1 MKIKRILVSIILIFG
16 IMFTAPAA
24 SAATPEDLASE
35 MLSYYYNYR
44 GSGLADIER
53 LLQKMEAIDADEA
66 AQWRVLMESWH
77 QANTQIDFTNDT
89 LPDGLPDDD
98 SLCIVVMGYQL
109 GSGGTMQDELLNRL
123 NIALAAAKQYPNAY
137 ILVTGGATGSGSNAT
152 EASRMAS
159 WLMYQNILPERIIQE
174 GNSYSTE
181 DNAIN
186 SLKILKSEYPQV
198 KHLALVTSDYHMLR
212 THLVFA
218 GRQAAV
224 GGDIIDI
231 VGHACYDTP
240 TGTGMSYAHQ
250 AELLGIMTGVSFD
263 KNNTPTLSTVT
274 ELTLSGSP
282 TLEQGDPLGITA
294 TAEYDTGF
302 FRDVTALTEF
312 AGYDPTK
319 LGTQNLSASFTE
331 NGVTVTA
338 IISVEVV
345 PAQTANETEADAPIS
360 GQAVHEESSQDA
372 EAEPEKDPTFKW
384 LIGIAVVLLIALL
397 IIVYELRQQYLRIQR
412 RKRRKRKRLNLE

>member
-250 AELLGIMTGVSFD
+250 AELLGIMTGVSFN
-263 KNNTPTLSTVT
+263 KNYKPDLSTVT
-274 ELTLSGSP
+274 ELTLSGST

-360 GQAVHEESSQDA
+360 GQEVHKESSQDA

-384 LIGIAVVLLIALL
+384 LIGIAVVLVIALL

>member
-123 NIALAAAKQYPNAY
+123 NIALAAARQYPNAY

-250 AELLGIMTGVSFD
+250 AELLGIMTGVSFN
-263 KNNTPTLSTVT
+263 KNYKPDLSTVT
-274 ELTLSGSP
+274 ELTLSGST
-282 TLEQGDPLGITA
+282 TLEQGNPLGITA

-360 GQAVHEESSQDA
+360 GQEVHEESSQDA

-384 LIGIAVVLLIALL
+384 LIGIAVVLVIALL

>member
-24 SAATPEDLASE
+24 SASTPEDLASE

-250 AELLGIMTGVSFD
+250 AELLGIMTGVSFN
-263 KNNTPTLSTVT
+263 KNYKPDLSTVT

-345 PAQTANETEADAPIS
+345 PAQTANGTEADAPIS
-360 GQAVHEESSQDA
+360 GQEVHKESSQDA

-384 LIGIAVVLLIALL
+384 LIGIAVVLVIALL